1 MPPNTAENTT
11 EASTL
16 PPPGQ
21 SSTPKT
27 LLWSFQLARENK
39 IMADALRDVKNQL
52 ADTQD
57 FAQTLKKC
65 LDELLDTVHSL
76 AHIFDS
82 ESKTDDDKHQLLLLH
97 RHLQHT
103 LEPLCKYGRT
113 LVLKN
118 KKMVQCI
125 AALEGLEDLSRY
137 RSADVEVTTSGP
149 STPCPKP
156 KSEVTGPFFS
166 ATTSPVPTTAY
177 STPSKAKD
185 KPATHQKHQ
194 PERKD
199 PMDALFAQ
207 ILQQR
212 NRPLE
217 TYFDEASAYRRDHR
231 PLTPNVENALVKA
244 FIAGC
249 DDKLYRRRLTHSLR
263 KKEFNWTWLMYE
275 VQFLILEE
283 EYMEKQKY
291 ALAHQN
297 EDGSV
302 LWPDGST
309 RTRFVSL
316 APVTEDDLTSS
327 DGEY

>member
-1 MPPNTAENTT
+1 
-11 EASTL
+11 
-16 PPPGQ
+16 
-21 SSTPKT
+21 
-27 LLWSFQLARENK
+27 
-39 IMADALRDVKNQL
+39 
-52 ADTQD
+52 
-57 FAQTLKKC
+57 
-65 LDELLDTVHSL
+65 
-76 AHIFDS
+76 
-82 ESKTDDDKHQLLLLH
+82 
-97 RHLQHT
+97 
-103 LEPLCKYGRT
+103 
-113 LVLKN
+113 
-118 KKMVQCI
+118 
-125 AALEGLEDLSRY
+125 
-137 RSADVEVTTSGP
+137 
-149 STPCPKP
+149 
-156 KSEVTGPFFS
+156 
-166 ATTSPVPTTAY
+166 
-177 STPSKAKD
+177 
-185 KPATHQKHQ
+185 
-194 PERKD
+194 
-199 PMDALFAQ
+199 MDALFAQ